1 MKTACFILGMHRS
14 GTSALGGVLNIL
26 GMEFGTDLMSAN
38 EGNPKGYFENNF
50 IYKLNEKILLECNFS
65 WDDIYFDIDSIKRND
80 FEMYVTKAEEILINE
95 FRYVE
100 KFVIKDPR
108 ISLLFPI
115 WERACK
121 NLGYDI
127 KIVLPYRNPLEVAK
141 SLQKRNDFSIEKG
154 LLLWSKHVLEAEK
167 FSRDYKHISTTF
179 SELIDEPIKTIKV
192 LADFLDIN
200 INKNTK
206 KDVISFLDKK
216 IKHNNISIQNVSK
229 ELPMFLSKLIKLIK
243 KEDFDNTEKFD
254 SLRKEFYFSL
264 SLFHNNDVKQK
275 LALYKVLEK
284 KLKVL
289 EENNKLLD
297 KIKDTTLF
305 DEEYYSSKYLDL
317 KKYKGSL
324 LKHYI
329 EHGNAE
335 GRYPNEYSQINNIDQ
350 KGHLPTNIL
359 LEKKEYEIQS
369 LQHNIAKLESS
380 LDSVKKQ
387 YNKVN
392 TSLQKEQKEH
402 NKTVKQKEKLEED
415 VKEQT
420 KQILFLQH
428 NIAKLE
434 SSLDS
439 VKKQYNKVNTSL
451 QKEQKNIQNLILQRD
466 KYKQELLIKEKN
478 IKELSKSLDEIV
490 EDLATIKESKCWI
503 YTKPLRDLHKS
514 IKG

>member
-14 GTSALGGVLNIL
+14 GTSALGGVLSIL

-50 IYKLNEKILLECNFS
+50 IYKLNEKILFESNSS

-80 FEMYVTKAEEILINE
+80 FEMYVGKAEEILINE

-115 WERACK
+115 WEKACK

-127 KIVLPYRNPLEVAK
+127 KIILPYRNPLEVAK
-141 SLQKRNDFSIEKG
+141 SLQKRNNFSIEKG

-167 FSRDYKHISTTF
+167 FSRDYQHMSTTF
-179 SELIDEPIKTIKV
+179 SELIDEPVKTIKV
-192 LADFLDIN
+192 LANFLDID
-200 INKNTK
+200 ISKNTK

-216 IKHNNISIQNVSK
+216 IKHNNISLQNVSK

-264 SLFHNNDVKQK
+264 SLFHNDDVRQK
-275 LALYKVLEK
+275 LALYKVLGK

-359 LEKKEYEIQS
+359 LEKKEYEILS
-369 LQHNIAKLESS
+369 LQQNVAKLESSLDSVKKQYNEVNTSLQKEQKEHNKIAKQKEKLEEDVKEKTKQILSLQQNIAKLESS

-387 YNKVN
+387 YNEVN
-392 TSLQKEQKEH
+392 
-402 NKTVKQKEKLEED
+402 
-415 VKEQT
+415 
-420 KQILFLQH
+420 
-428 NIAKLE
+428 A
-434 SSLDS
+434 
-439 VKKQYNKVNTSL
+439 SL
-451 QKEQKNIQNLILQRD
+451 QKEQKNIQSLILQRD
-466 KYKQELLIKEKN
+466 KYKKELLIKEKN